1 MSLQE
6 QVLCVISFQIFC
18 MDNFIVYKSSAGSGK
33 TFTLVKEYLSLVLV
47 QPSLFRH
54 VLAITF
60 TNKAANEMKQR
71 ILTSLKE
78 MAEFEKY
85 ENSNAVKFLLP
96 VIIQET
102 GLSKEDVK
110 SNCKKVLELILH
122 NYSDFGV
129 STIDSFVH
137 KIIRSFA
144 FDLHL
149 PMNFEVELNT
159 DELLSKVID
168 LLLNQVGSNDILTKL
183 LVEFVQ
189 TRAEE
194 DKNWNVENDLFNVS
208 KSLLKEDSQVF
219 IGKLKDLQL
228 NDFIKINRDLI
239 KFIRNFEKALSKF
252 GEDAIQIIESRGIP
266 IESFYYGNRGIV
278 SYFMRFAN
286 NRFDSILPNTYSLKT
301 IEEDKWFSG
310 KASDQDKNDINEI
323 KFDLIVIYN
332 QITQLIINQHEKYN
346 TYSEIIKNL
355 YPVAILSTIEKL
367 MTEYKAENSIV
378 LISEF
383 NKRIS
388 EVVLAEPVPFIYER
402 VGEKYQH
409 FLVDE
414 FQDTSIL
421 QWQNLLPL
429 IDNSLAAANKNLIVG
444 DGKQAI
450 YRWRNGEVEQFA
462 HLPKV
467 FNRGEDAVSEQRE
480 DALIRNYL
488 EKQLNSNF
496 RSKPEIIAF
505 NNGLFSFLK
514 SYLPDDLS
522 QIYNGVEQKYL
533 ESKEGGYVN
542 IDFYNKDLS
551 DDNFAEYNINRIKD
565 IISDVCNNGYLYE
578 DIAILCRSNTHASQI
593 AGSLLKDDIQVISSE
608 SLLIN
613 NSPEVRFLVA
623 NFKLLVNENDQ
634 LAKTEIVRWLLDTN
648 RIAGNLDE
656 KLNSFFISQSSIEQN
671 DLDTGFWNSLNA
683 EGFNISRVKLLS
695 LPVYEICEELIRT
708 FNLNSKSNPYLQ
720 FFLDVIIEHSTKP
733 EFDLA
738 EMVLLW
744 DQKKD
749 KFSIVVPEGINA
761 VKVMTIHKSK
771 GLEFPVVIY
780 PYAKEL
786 HKAHGEQ
793 LWVEFNDD
801 SYPQFSTTL
810 ITTSKRIE
818 ETQFK
823 EVYETEKSKALL
835 DLLNVMY
842 VVLTRPTDRLY
853 IIAGEPPSGKSTS
866 ISVPFLLR
874 AYLKNIE
881 RWEEGVHEYEF
892 GSETINEKTR
902 KTSTGNYTMDQ
913 FISNAWREKIYLSLQ
928 APDYWETESPVAKQD
943 LGKLIHKIFSEIIS
957 IKDKDGVVEKYFQDG
972 IITSDE
978 KKRLEKSLDK
988 LFADPQINMLFRSG
1002 PVVKPESEILLPNG
1016 TTFRP
1021 DRVNFERDKT
1031 EVIDFKTGKESKS
1044 HHKQIKTYMDILKEM
1059 GHKNVKGYL
1068 LYINE
1073 TKVVEMI

>member
-1 MSLQE
+1 MN
-6 QVLCVISFQIFC
+6 
-18 MDNFIVYKSSAGSGK
+18 NFIVYKSSAGSGK
-33 TFTLVKEYLSLVLV
+33 TFTLVKEYLALVLV
-47 QPSLFRH
+47 KPSLFRH

-71 ILTSLKE
+71 ILSSLKE
-78 MAEFEKY
+78 MAEYEKF
-85 ENSNAVKFLLP
+85 ENSNAVKFLMP
-96 VIIQET
+96 VIIKET
-102 GLSKEDVK
+102 GLTKEDVK
-110 SNCKKVLELILH
+110 NNCKRVLELILH

-189 TRAEE
+189 SKADE
-194 DKNWNVENDLFNVS
+194 DKNWNIENDLFTVS

-219 IGKLKDLQL
+219 VEKLKDLQL
-228 NDFIKINRDLI
+228 GDFIKINSDLN
-239 KFIRNFEKALSKF
+239 KYIRNFEKSLSKP
-252 GEDAIQIIESRGIP
+252 GQEAIQIIDSRGIP
-266 IESFYYGNRGIV
+266 LESFFRGNSGITA
-278 SYFMRFAN
+278 YFKRFAEN
-286 NRFDSILPNTYSLKT
+286 DYKKILPNSYTLAT
-301 IEEDKWFSG
+301 IENDKWHAT
-310 KASDQDKNDINEI
+310 KASVQDKSDIDEI
-323 KFDLIVIYN
+323 KSSLITLYN
-332 QITQLIINQHEKYN
+332 QINDLIKDQLENYK

-355 YPVAILSTIEKL
+355 YPVAILSSIEKL
-367 MTEYKAENSIV
+367 MTEYKAENNIV

-429 IDNSLAAANKNLIVG
+429 IDNSLADGNKNLIVG

-467 FNRGEDAVSEQRE
+467 FNRSDDAVSEQRE
-480 DALIRNYL
+480 DALIRNYA

-496 RSKPEIIAF
+496 RSKPEIVKF
-505 NNGLFSFLK
+505 NNALFTFLK
-514 SYLPDDLS
+514 SYLPEDLK

-533 ESKEGGYVN
+533 EGNEGGYVN
-542 IDFYNKDLS
+542 IDFYNKDSS
-551 DDNFAEYNINRIKD
+551 DYNFADYNIHKVKEV
-565 IISDVCNNGYLYE
+565 ISEVIDNGYLYE

-593 AGSLLKDDIQVISSE
+593 AGSLLKEDIQVISSE

-623 NFKLLVNENDQ
+623 TFKVLLSENNQ
-634 LAKTEIVRWLLDTN
+634 LAKTEMVRWLLDSA
-648 RIAGNLDE
+648 RISGNLDE
-656 KLNSFFISQSSIEQN
+656 KLNTLNISQSSSKKDEKKP
-671 DLDTGFWNSLNA
+671 GFWNLLSE
-683 EGFNISRVKLLS
+683 EGFNVNRVSLLS
-695 LPVYEICEELIRT
+695 LPVYEICEELIRI
-708 FNLNSKSNPYLQ
+708 FNLNQKSDPYLQ
-720 FFLDVIIEHSTKP
+720 FFLDVIIEQSAKP

-771 GLEFPVVIY
+771 GLEFPIVIY
-780 PYAKEL
+780 PFAKES

-793 LWVEFNDD
+793 LWVEFDDD
-801 SYPQFSTTL
+801 SYSQLSTTL
-810 ITTSKRIE
+810 ITTSKQIE
-818 ETQFK
+818 ETKFK
-823 EVYETEKSKALL
+823 ETYDTEKSKSLL

-842 VVLTRPTDRLY
+842 VVLTRPTDQLY
-853 IIAGEPPSGKSTS
+853 ILAGELPKKRGES
-866 ISVPFLLR
+866 INVPVLLKE
-874 AYLKNIE
+874 YLLNIGTWDE
-881 RWEEGVHEYEF
+881 SLLQYEF
-892 GSETINEKTR
+892 GIKTKNEKTAGAP
-902 KTSTGNYTMDQ
+902 SGNYSMDQ
-913 FISNAWREKIYLSLQ
+913 FISNAWRDKIYLSLQ
-928 APDYWETESPVAKQD
+928 APEYWETDAPVAKQD

-957 IKDKDGVVEKYFQDG
+957 VDDKDHVLEKYLLNG
-972 IITSDE
+972 IISSDE
-978 KKRLEKSLDK
+978 KNKLEKDIDI
-988 LFADPQINMLFRSG
+988 LFADQRISRLFRRG

-1016 TTFRP
+1016 KTFRP
-1021 DRVNFERDKT
+1021 DRVNFDKDST

-1044 HHKQIKTYMDILKEM
+1044 HQKQIKTYIDILREM
-1059 GHKNVKGYL
+1059 GYGNVKGYL

-1073 TKVVEMI
+1073 TKVLEVI